1 MENKDAFKE
10 AVDEI
15 RSLNCLISVMQ
26 NYNINLKKDNTGY
39 YTNCVFHNDK
49 TPSLRLS
56 DKGNRA
62 IYHCFGCGEKGDIL
76 NFICRM
82 ENLDNTTALRR
93 AYDILGR
100 ELKYNTI
107 SNNKVENFKN
117 FIKTNQ
123 STIIK
128 NKETYNL
135 EEIYIYF
142 DEDKKPLY
150 CKMKYKNLFGKK
162 HFITKSLIEMDIG
175 YKYGEHKD
183 FEQCKKVLYNL
194 VEIKKAISKDDW
206 IFFVEGEKDV
216 ETLRKINFPATTI
229 YTKKWRNSYDEYLK
243 NAKVVFIGDSGRS
256 GQEFK
261 NFIVEKL
268 KKCCK
273 GLKII
278 DLPGI
283 EKIGDGKNKD
293 VTDWLE
299 SGKTSKELLQIVK
312 RSLNILDKNTLQQD
326 ENGIYE
332 IIDKIENEEVKESR
346 RNITNFKIID
356 VTLYRNEDNN
366 DQIIKLNLKSN
377 HRQSIIEAD
386 ARECFSDVRIFRRY
400 LGIDYIFYGKIQDL
414 IKLHQWIINYFIKED
429 IAIFTRTGIRKI
441 NDEYVLVTNKG
452 ILKANG
458 DFDTTRKAINTIHN
472 IDFTNLNIL
481 NKDEAEILSKH
492 LFNFNSK
499 ENIYNTLGL
508 GVANILNTFA
518 RESSMDNLSI
528 LQNLGESKSGKS
540 KALTILRL
548 LFNNTNPAISLS
560 VSTDFELLKSFDETY
575 LPVFLDDVKISKVS
589 NCKINFLSNH
599 IRAIIEG
606 YENTKVTENLALQ
619 KFAYNASLIISGDE
633 EIQENAVKNRSNI
646 VWYAIGNFTREGK
659 ESVEFLCNSE
669 EGKELL
675 RRFSKSLYLRVLNY
689 YIDGAF
695 DNEYLV
701 TRFKYDFDEKLSLSN
716 SREINTAT
724 YTMMGLELIYNTFE
738 SLGVGI
744 NKIINLEEASDIII
758 NNLKLNVL
766 EENQNGFRSEY
777 EKILEDINHLIYI
790 PDRKIRLEENV
801 HYKIL
806 SNNIHIA
813 FDFKTIYDK
822 LNNYYKQYKND
833 SEKLLNYNTFTKMI
847 SKSEYIADLDPKNH
861 YKAVK
866 IKVLVE
872 DKNGLPDYIIKN
884 KKMFILKID
893 EVKKLEMDNII
904 FPPDHNEGELEE
916 ILNNVVSFN

>member
-1 MENKDAFKE
+1 MENKDTFKN

-15 RSLNCLISVMQ
+15 RSLNCLISIMQ
-26 NYNINLKKDNTGY
+26 NYNMNLKKDNSGY

-62 IYHCFGCGEKGDIL
+62 IYHCFGCGEQGDII
-76 NFICRM
+76 NFICKM
-82 ENLDNTTALRR
+82 ENIDNITALRK

-100 ELKYNTI
+100 ELKYSTI
-107 SNNKVENFKN
+107 NDNKVENFKN

-150 CKMKYKNLFGKK
+150 CKIKYKNLFGKK

-175 YKYGEHKD
+175 YKYGDHKY

-194 VEIKKAISKDDW
+194 LEIKKAISKDDW

-216 ETLRKINFPATTI
+216 ETLSKINLPATTI
-229 YTKKWRNSYDEYLK
+229 CTKKWKSSYDEDLK
-243 NAKVVFIGDSGRS
+243 NAKVIFIGDSGRS

-278 DLPGI
+278 DLPGL
-283 EKIGDGKNKD
+283 ENIGDGKNKD

-312 RSLNILDKNTLQQD
+312 KSLNILDKNTLQQD
-326 ENGIYE
+326 EDGIYE
-332 IIDKIENEEVKESR
+332 VIDKIENEEVKESR
-346 RNITNFKIID
+346 RYLTNFQIID
-356 VTLYRNEDNN
+356 VTLYRNEDNK
-366 DQIIKLNLKSN
+366 DQIIKLNIKSN

-386 ARECFSDVRIFRRY
+386 ARLCFSDLKIFRRY
-400 LGIDYIFYGKIQDL
+400 LGIDYIFYGEIQDL
-414 IKLHQWIINYFIKED
+414 TKLHQWIINYFIKED
-429 IAIFTRTGIRKI
+429 ISIFTRSGIRKI

-452 ILKANG
+452 TLKSNG
-458 DFDTTRKAINTIHN
+458 EFDITRKSINTINN
-472 IDFTNLNIL
+472 IDFTNLDIL
-481 NKDEAEILSKH
+481 NKDEAEILSKY

-508 GVANILNTFA
+508 GAANILNTFA
-518 RESSMDNLSI
+518 RESSMNNLPI
-528 LQNLGESKSGKS
+528 LQDLGESKSGKS
-540 KALTILRL
+540 KVLKILRL
-548 LFNNTNPAISLS
+548 LFNDTNPGISLS
-560 VSTDFELLKSFDETY
+560 VLTDFELLKYFDETY
-575 LPVFLDDVKISKVS
+575 LPVFLDEVNISKVD

-599 IRAIIEG
+599 IRAIVEG
-606 YENTKVTENLALQ
+606 YENTKVTENSTLQ
-619 KFAYNASLIISGDE
+619 KFTYNASLIISGDE
-633 EIQENAVKNRSNI
+633 EIQETAIKSRSNI
-646 VWYAIGNFTREGK
+646 VWYTRSDFTREGK

-669 EGKELL
+669 DGSNLL

-701 TRFKYDFDEKLSLSN
+701 TRFKYDFDEKLYLSN
-716 SREINTAT
+716 STEINTAI

-738 SLGVGI
+738 SLGV
-744 NKIINLEEASDIII
+744 NMNNIINLEEASNIII
-758 NNLKLNVL
+758 NNLKCNVL
-766 EENQNGFRSEY
+766 EESQNEFKSDY
-777 EKILEDINHLIYI
+777 EKLLEDINNLIYI

-801 HYKIL
+801 HYRIL
-806 SNNIHIA
+806 PDNIHIA
-813 FDFKTIYDK
+813 FDFKSIYDK

-833 SEKLLNYNTFTKMI
+833 SEKLLNYNTFIKMI
-847 SKSEYIADLDPKNH
+847 SKSEYIADLDPKKH
-861 YKAVK
+861 YRAVK
-866 IKVLVE
+866 IKTLVE
-872 DKNGLPDYIIKN
+872 DKNGLPDYIIKH
-884 KKMFILKID
+884 KMMFILKID
-893 EVKKLEMDNII
+893 KVKKLEMDNILPI
-904 FPPDHNEGELEE
+904 DYNEG
-916 ILNNVVSFN
+916 

>member
-1 MENKDAFKE
+1 MENKDTFKN

-15 RSLNCLISVMQ
+15 RSLNCLISIMQ
-26 NYNINLKKDNTGY
+26 NYNMNLKKDNSGY

-62 IYHCFGCGEKGDIL
+62 IYHCFGCGEQGDII
-76 NFICRM
+76 NFICKM
-82 ENLDNTTALRR
+82 ENIDNITALRK

-100 ELKYNTI
+100 ELKYSTI
-107 SNNKVENFKN
+107 NDNKVENFKN

-150 CKMKYKNLFGKK
+150 CKIKYKNLFGKK

-175 YKYGEHKD
+175 YKYGDHKY

-194 VEIKKAISKDDW
+194 LEIKKAISKDDW

-216 ETLRKINFPATTI
+216 ETLSKINLPATTI
-229 YTKKWRNSYDEYLK
+229 CTKKWKSSYDEDLK
-243 NAKVVFIGDSGRS
+243 NAKVIFIGDSGRS

-278 DLPGI
+278 DLPGL
-283 EKIGDGKNKD
+283 ENIGDGKNKD

-312 RSLNILDKNTLQQD
+312 KSLNILDKNTLQQD
-326 ENGIYE
+326 EDGIYE
-332 IIDKIENEEVKESR
+332 VIDKIENEEVKESR
-346 RNITNFKIID
+346 RYLTNFQIID
-356 VTLYRNEDNN
+356 VTLYRNEDNK
-366 DQIIKLNLKSN
+366 DQIIKLNIKSN

-386 ARECFSDVRIFRRY
+386 ARLCFSDLKIFRRY
-400 LGIDYIFYGKIQDL
+400 LGIDYIFYGEIQDL
-414 IKLHQWIINYFIKED
+414 TKLHQWIINYFIKED
-429 IAIFTRTGIRKI
+429 ISIFTRSGIRKI

-452 ILKANG
+452 TLKSNG
-458 DFDTTRKAINTIHN
+458 EFDITRKSINTIHN
-472 IDFTNLNIL
+472 IDFTNLDIL
-481 NKDEAEILSKH
+481 NKDEAEILSKY

-508 GVANILNTFA
+508 GAANILNTFA
-518 RESSMDNLSI
+518 RESSMNNLPI
-528 LQNLGESKSGKS
+528 LQDLGESKSGKS
-540 KALTILRL
+540 KVLKILRL
-548 LFNNTNPAISLS
+548 LFNDTNPGISLS
-560 VSTDFELLKSFDETY
+560 VLTDFELLKYFDETY
-575 LPVFLDDVKISKVS
+575 LPVFLDEVNISKVD

-599 IRAIIEG
+599 IRAIVEG
-606 YENTKVTENLALQ
+606 YENTKVTENSTLQ
-619 KFAYNASLIISGDE
+619 KFTYNASLIISGDE
-633 EIQENAVKNRSNI
+633 EIQETAIKSRSNI
-646 VWYAIGNFTREGK
+646 VWYTRSDFTREGK

-669 EGKELL
+669 DGSNLL

-701 TRFKYDFDEKLSLSN
+701 TRFKYDFDEKLYLSN
-716 SREINTAT
+716 STEINTAI

-738 SLGVGI
+738 SLGV
-744 NKIINLEEASDIII
+744 NMNNIINLEEASNIII
-758 NNLKLNVL
+758 NNLKCNVL
-766 EENQNGFRSEY
+766 EESQNEFKSDY
-777 EKILEDINHLIYI
+777 EKLLEDINNLIYI

-801 HYKIL
+801 HYRIL
-806 SNNIHIA
+806 PDNIHIA
-813 FDFKTIYDK
+813 FDFKSIYDK
-822 LNNYYKQYKND
+822 LNKYYKQYKND
-833 SEKLLNYNTFTKMI
+833 SEKLLNYNTFIKMI
-847 SKSEYIADLDPKNH
+847 SKSEYIADLDPKKH
-861 YKAVK
+861 YRAVK
-866 IKVLVE
+866 IKALVE
-872 DKNGLPDYIIKN
+872 DKNGFPDYIIKH
-884 KKMFILKID
+884 KMMFILKID
-893 EVKKLEMDNII
+893 KVKKLEMDNILPI
-904 FPPDHNEGELEE
+904 DYNEG
-916 ILNNVVSFN
+916 

>member
-1 MENKDAFKE
+1 MENKDVFKD

-15 RSLNCLISVMQ
+15 RSLNCLISIMQ
-26 NYNINLKKDNTGY
+26 NYNINLKQDNTGY
-39 YTNCVFHNDK
+39 YTNCVFHDDK

-62 IYHCFGCGEKGDIL
+62 IYHCFGCGEQGDII
-76 NFICRM
+76 NFICKM
-82 ENLDNTTALRR
+82 ENLDNITALRK

-107 SNNKVENFKN
+107 NDNKVENFKK
-117 FIKTNQ
+117 FIKINQ
-123 STIIK
+123 STITK

-135 EEIYIYF
+135 EEIYIYY
-142 DEDKKPLY
+142 DEDKNPLY
-150 CKMKYKNLFGKK
+150 CKIKYKNLFGKK

-175 YKYGEHKD
+175 YKYGDSKD

-194 VEIKKAISKDDW
+194 VEIKKSISKDDW

-216 ETLRKINFPATTI
+216 ETLRKISFPATTI
-229 YTKKWRNSYDEYLK
+229 YTKKWEKSYDEDLK

-283 EKIGDGKNKD
+283 ENIGDGKNKD

-299 SGKTSKELLQIVK
+299 SGKTSKELLNIVK
-312 RSLNILDKNTLQQD
+312 KSLNILDKNILQQD

-332 IIDKIENEEVKESR
+332 IIDKIENKEVKESR
-346 RNITNFKIID
+346 RNITNFQIID
-356 VTLYRNEDNN
+356 AILYRNEDNN

-386 ARECFSDVRIFRRY
+386 ARECFSDVKVFRRY
-400 LGIDYIFYGKIQDL
+400 LGIDYIFYGEIQDL
-414 IKLHQWIINYFIKED
+414 TKLHQWIINYFIKED
-429 IAIFTRTGIRKI
+429 ISIFTRSGIRKI

-452 ILKANG
+452 TLKSNG
-458 DFDTTRKAINTIHN
+458 EFDITRKSINTIHN
-472 IDFTNLNIL
+472 IDFTNLDIL
-481 NKDEAEILSKH
+481 NKDEAEILSKY

-508 GVANILNTFA
+508 GAANILNTFA
-518 RESSMDNLSI
+518 RESSMNNLPI
-528 LQNLGESKSGKS
+528 LQDLGESKSGKS
-540 KALTILRL
+540 KVLKILRL
-548 LFNNTNPAISLS
+548 LFNDTNPGISLL
-560 VSTDFELLKSFDETY
+560 VLTDFELLKYFDETY
-575 LPVFLDDVKISKVS
+575 LPVFLDEVNISKVD

-599 IRAIIEG
+599 IRAIAEG
-606 YENTKVTENLALQ
+606 YENTKVTENSTLQ
-619 KFAYNASLIISGDE
+619 KFTYNASLIVSGDE
-633 EIQENAVKNRSNI
+633 EIQETAIKSRSNI
-646 VWYAIGNFTREGK
+646 VWYTRSDFTREGK

-669 EGKELL
+669 DGSNLL

-716 SREINTAT
+716 STEINTAI

-738 SLGVGI
+738 SLGVKM
-744 NKIINLEEASDIII
+744 NNIINLEEASNIII
-758 NNLKLNVL
+758 NNLKCNVL
-766 EENQNGFRSEY
+766 EESQNEFKSDY
-777 EKILEDINHLIYI
+777 EKLLEDINNLIYI

-801 HYKIL
+801 HYRIL
-806 SNNIHIA
+806 PDNIHIA
-813 FDFKTIYDK
+813 FDFKAIYDK

-833 SEKLLNYNTFTKMI
+833 SEKLLNYNTFIKMI
-847 SKSEYIADLDPKNH
+847 SKSEYIADLDPKKH
-861 YKAVK
+861 YRAVK

-872 DKNGLPDYIIKN
+872 DKNGLPDYIIKH
-884 KKMFILKID
+884 KMMFILKID
-893 EVKKLEMDNII
+893 KVKKLEMDNILPI
-904 FPPDHNEGELEE
+904 DYNEG
-916 ILNNVVSFN
+916 

>member
-1 MENKDAFKE
+1 MENKDTFKN

-15 RSLNCLISVMQ
+15 RSLNCLISIMQ
-26 NYNINLKKDNTGY
+26 NYNMNLKKDNSGY

-62 IYHCFGCGEKGDIL
+62 IYHCFGCGEQGDII
-76 NFICRM
+76 NFICKM
-82 ENLDNTTALRR
+82 ENIDNITALRK

-100 ELKYNTI
+100 ELKYSTI
-107 SNNKVENFKN
+107 NDNKVENFKN

-150 CKMKYKNLFGKK
+150 CKIKYKNLFGKK

-175 YKYGEHKD
+175 YKYGDHKY
-183 FEQCKKVLYNL
+183 FEQCKKVLDNL
-194 VEIKKAISKDDW
+194 LEIKKAISKDDW

-216 ETLRKINFPATTI
+216 ETLSKINLPATTI
-229 YTKKWRNSYDEYLK
+229 CTKKWKSSYDEDLK
-243 NAKVVFIGDSGRS
+243 NAKVIFIGDSGRS

-278 DLPGI
+278 DLPGL
-283 EKIGDGKNKD
+283 ENIGDGKNKD

-312 RSLNILDKNTLQQD
+312 KSLNILDKNTLQQD
-326 ENGIYE
+326 EDGIYE
-332 IIDKIENEEVKESR
+332 VIDKIENEEVKESR
-346 RNITNFKIID
+346 RYLTNFQIID
-356 VTLYRNEDNN
+356 VTLYRNEDNK
-366 DQIIKLNLKSN
+366 DQIIKLNIKSN

-386 ARECFSDVRIFRRY
+386 ARLCFSDLKIFRRY
-400 LGIDYIFYGKIQDL
+400 LGIDYIFYGEIQDL
-414 IKLHQWIINYFIKED
+414 TKLHQWIINYFIKED
-429 IAIFTRTGIRKI
+429 ISIFTRSGIRKI

-452 ILKANG
+452 TLKSNG
-458 DFDTTRKAINTIHN
+458 EFDITRKSINTIHN
-472 IDFTNLNIL
+472 IDFTNLDIL
-481 NKDEAEILSKH
+481 NKDEAEILSKY

-508 GVANILNTFA
+508 GAANILNTFA
-518 RESSMDNLSI
+518 RESSMNNLPI
-528 LQNLGESKSGKS
+528 LQDLGESKSGKS
-540 KALTILRL
+540 KVLKILRL
-548 LFNNTNPAISLS
+548 LFNDTNPGISLS
-560 VSTDFELLKSFDETY
+560 VLTDFELLKYFDETY
-575 LPVFLDDVKISKVS
+575 LPVFLDEVNISKVD

-599 IRAIIEG
+599 IRAIVEG
-606 YENTKVTENLALQ
+606 YENTKVTENSTLQ
-619 KFAYNASLIISGDE
+619 KFTYNASLIISGDE
-633 EIQENAVKNRSNI
+633 EIQETAIKSRSNI
-646 VWYAIGNFTREGK
+646 VWYTRSDFTREGK

-669 EGKELL
+669 DGSNLL

-701 TRFKYDFDEKLSLSN
+701 TRFKYDFDEKLYLSN
-716 SREINTAT
+716 STEINTAI

-738 SLGVGI
+738 SLGV
-744 NKIINLEEASDIII
+744 NMNNIINLEEASNIII
-758 NNLKLNVL
+758 NNLKCNVL
-766 EENQNGFRSEY
+766 EESQNEFKSDY
-777 EKILEDINHLIYI
+777 EKLLEDINNLIYI

-801 HYKIL
+801 HYRIL
-806 SNNIHIA
+806 PDNIHIA
-813 FDFKTIYDK
+813 FDFKSIYDK

-833 SEKLLNYNTFTKMI
+833 SEKLLNYNTFIKMI
-847 SKSEYIADLDPKNH
+847 SKSEYIADLDSKKH
-861 YKAVK
+861 YRAVK
-866 IKVLVE
+866 IKALVE
-872 DKNGLPDYIIKN
+872 DKNGLPDYIIKH
-884 KKMFILKID
+884 KMMFILKID
-893 EVKKLEMDNII
+893 KVKKLEMDNILPI
-904 FPPDHNEGELEE
+904 DYNEG
-916 ILNNVVSFN
+916 

>member
-1 MENKDAFKE
+1 MENKDTFKN

-15 RSLNCLISVMQ
+15 RSINCLISIMQ
-26 NYNINLKKDNTGY
+26 NYNMNLKKDNSGY

-62 IYHCFGCGEKGDIL
+62 IYHCFGCGEQGDII
-76 NFICRM
+76 NFICKM
-82 ENLDNTTALRR
+82 ENIDNITALRK

-100 ELKYNTI
+100 ELKYSTI
-107 SNNKVENFKN
+107 NDNKVENFKN

-150 CKMKYKNLFGKK
+150 CKIKYKNLFGKK

-175 YKYGEHKD
+175 YKYGDHKY

-194 VEIKKAISKDDW
+194 LEIKKAISKDDW

-216 ETLRKINFPATTI
+216 ETLSKINLPATTI
-229 YTKKWRNSYDEYLK
+229 CTKKWKSSYDEDLK
-243 NAKVVFIGDSGRS
+243 NAKVIFIGDSGRS

-278 DLPGI
+278 DLPGL
-283 EKIGDGKNKD
+283 ENIGDGKNKD

-312 RSLNILDKNTLQQD
+312 KSLNILDKNTLQQD
-326 ENGIYE
+326 EDGIYE
-332 IIDKIENEEVKESR
+332 VIDKIENEEVKESR
-346 RNITNFKIID
+346 RYLTNFQIID
-356 VTLYRNEDNN
+356 VTLYRNEDNK
-366 DQIIKLNLKSN
+366 DQIIKLNIKSN

-386 ARECFSDVRIFRRY
+386 ARLCFSDLKIFRRY
-400 LGIDYIFYGKIQDL
+400 LGIDYIFYGEIQDL
-414 IKLHQWIINYFIKED
+414 TKLHQWIINYFIKED
-429 IAIFTRTGIRKI
+429 ISIFTRSGIRKI

-452 ILKANG
+452 TLKSNG
-458 DFDTTRKAINTIHN
+458 EFDITRKSINTIHN
-472 IDFTNLNIL
+472 IDFTNLDIL
-481 NKDEAEILSKH
+481 NKDEAEILSKY

-508 GVANILNTFA
+508 GAANILNTFA
-518 RESSMDNLSI
+518 RESSMNNLPI
-528 LQNLGESKSGKS
+528 LQDLGESKSGKS
-540 KALTILRL
+540 KVLKILRL
-548 LFNNTNPAISLS
+548 LFNDTNPGISLS
-560 VSTDFELLKSFDETY
+560 VLTDFELLKYFDETY
-575 LPVFLDDVKISKVS
+575 LPVFLDEVNISKVD

-599 IRAIIEG
+599 IRAIVEG
-606 YENTKVTENLALQ
+606 YENTKVTENSTLQ
-619 KFAYNASLIISGDE
+619 KFTYNASLIISGDE
-633 EIQENAVKNRSNI
+633 EIQETAIKSRSNI
-646 VWYAIGNFTREGK
+646 VWYTRSDFTREGK

-669 EGKELL
+669 DGSNLL

-701 TRFKYDFDEKLSLSN
+701 TRFKYDFDEKLYLSN
-716 SREINTAT
+716 STEINTAI

-738 SLGVGI
+738 SLGV
-744 NKIINLEEASDIII
+744 NMNNIINLEEASNIII
-758 NNLKLNVL
+758 NNLKCNVL
-766 EENQNGFRSEY
+766 EESQNEFKSDY
-777 EKILEDINHLIYI
+777 EKLLEDINNLIYI

-801 HYKIL
+801 HYRIL
-806 SNNIHIA
+806 PDNIHIA
-813 FDFKTIYDK
+813 FDFKSIYDK

-833 SEKLLNYNTFTKMI
+833 SEKLLNYNTFIKMI
-847 SKSEYIADLDPKNH
+847 SKSEYIADLDPKKH
-861 YKAVK
+861 YRAVK
-866 IKVLVE
+866 IKALVE
-872 DKNGLPDYIIKN
+872 DKNGLPDYIIKH
-884 KKMFILKID
+884 KMMFILKID
-893 EVKKLEMDNII
+893 KVKKLEMDNILPI
-904 FPPDHNEGELEE
+904 DYNEG
-916 ILNNVVSFN
+916 

>member
-1 MENKDAFKE
+1 MENKDTFKN

-15 RSLNCLISVMQ
+15 RSLNCLISIMQ
-26 NYNINLKKDNTGY
+26 NYNMNLKKDNSGY

-62 IYHCFGCGEKGDIL
+62 IYHCFGCGEQGDII
-76 NFICRM
+76 NFICKM
-82 ENLDNTTALRR
+82 ENIDNITALRK

-100 ELKYNTI
+100 ELKYSTI
-107 SNNKVENFKN
+107 NDNKVENFKN

-150 CKMKYKNLFGKK
+150 CKIKYKNLFGKK

-175 YKYGEHKD
+175 YKYGDHKY

-194 VEIKKAISKDDW
+194 LEIKKAISKDDW

-216 ETLRKINFPATTI
+216 ETLSKINLPATTI
-229 YTKKWRNSYDEYLK
+229 CTKKWKSSYDEDLK
-243 NAKVVFIGDSGRS
+243 NAKVIFIGDSGRS

-278 DLPGI
+278 DLPGL
-283 EKIGDGKNKD
+283 ENIGDGKNKD

-312 RSLNILDKNTLQQD
+312 KSLNILDKNTLQQD
-326 ENGIYE
+326 EDGIYE
-332 IIDKIENEEVKESR
+332 VIDKIENEEVKESR
-346 RNITNFKIID
+346 RYLTNFRIID
-356 VTLYRNEDNN
+356 VTLYINEDNK
-366 DQIIKLNLKSN
+366 DQIIKLNIKSN

-386 ARECFSDVRIFRRY
+386 ARLCFSDLKIFRRY
-400 LGIDYIFYGKIQDL
+400 LGIDYIFYGEIQDL
-414 IKLHQWIINYFIKED
+414 TKLHQWIINYFIKED
-429 IAIFTRTGIRKI
+429 ISIFTRSGIRKI

-452 ILKANG
+452 TLKSNG
-458 DFDTTRKAINTIHN
+458 EFDITRKSINTIHN
-472 IDFTNLNIL
+472 IDFTNLDIL
-481 NKDEAEILSKH
+481 NKDEAEILSKY

-508 GVANILNTFA
+508 GAANILNTFA
-518 RESSMDNLSI
+518 RESSMNNLPI
-528 LQNLGESKSGKS
+528 LQDLGESKSGKS
-540 KALTILRL
+540 KVLKILRL
-548 LFNNTNPAISLS
+548 LFNDTNPGISLS
-560 VSTDFELLKSFDETY
+560 VLTDFELLKYFDETY
-575 LPVFLDDVKISKVS
+575 LPVFLDEVNISKVD

-599 IRAIIEG
+599 IRAIVEG
-606 YENTKVTENLALQ
+606 YENTKVTENSTLQ
-619 KFAYNASLIISGDE
+619 KFTYNASLIISGDE
-633 EIQENAVKNRSNI
+633 EIQETAIKSRSNI
-646 VWYAIGNFTREGK
+646 VWYTRSDFTREGK

-669 EGKELL
+669 DGSNLL

-701 TRFKYDFDEKLSLSN
+701 TRFKYDFDEKLYLSN
-716 SREINTAT
+716 STEINTAI

-738 SLGVGI
+738 SLGV
-744 NKIINLEEASDIII
+744 NMNNIINLEEASNIII
-758 NNLKLNVL
+758 NNLKCNVL
-766 EENQNGFRSEY
+766 EESQNEFKSDY
-777 EKILEDINHLIYI
+777 EKLLEDINNLIYI

-801 HYKIL
+801 HYRIL
-806 SNNIHIA
+806 PDNIHIA
-813 FDFKTIYDK
+813 FDFKSIYDK

-833 SEKLLNYNTFTKMI
+833 SEKLLNYNTFIKMI
-847 SKSEYIADLDPKNH
+847 SKSEYIADLDPKKH
-861 YKAVK
+861 YRAVK
-866 IKVLVE
+866 IKALVE
-872 DKNGLPDYIIKN
+872 DKNGLPDYIIKH
-884 KKMFILKID
+884 KMMFILKID
-893 EVKKLEMDNII
+893 KVKKLEMDNILPI
-904 FPPDHNEGELEE
+904 DYNEG
-916 ILNNVVSFN
+916 

>member
-1 MENKDAFKE
+1 MENKDTFKN

-15 RSLNCLISVMQ
+15 RSLNCLISIMQ
-26 NYNINLKKDNTGY
+26 NYNMNLKKDNSGY

-62 IYHCFGCGEKGDIL
+62 IYHCFGCGEQGDII
-76 NFICRM
+76 NFICKM
-82 ENLDNTTALRR
+82 ENIDNITALRK

-100 ELKYNTI
+100 ELKYSTI
-107 SNNKVENFKN
+107 NDNKVENFKN

-150 CKMKYKNLFGKK
+150 CKIKYKNLFGKK

-175 YKYGEHKD
+175 YKYGDHKY

-194 VEIKKAISKDDW
+194 LEIKKAISKDDW

-216 ETLRKINFPATTI
+216 ETLSKINLPATTI
-229 YTKKWRNSYDEYLK
+229 CTKKWKSSYDEDLK
-243 NAKVVFIGDSGRS
+243 NAKVIFIGDSGRS

-278 DLPGI
+278 DLPGL
-283 EKIGDGKNKD
+283 ENIGDGKNKD
-293 VTDWLE
+293 ITDWLE

-312 RSLNILDKNTLQQD
+312 KSLNILDKNTLQQD
-326 ENGIYE
+326 EDGIYE
-332 IIDKIENEEVKESR
+332 VIDKIENEEVKESR
-346 RNITNFKIID
+346 RYLTNFQIID
-356 VTLYRNEDNN
+356 VTLYRNEDNK
-366 DQIIKLNLKSN
+366 DQIIKLNIKSN

-386 ARECFSDVRIFRRY
+386 ARLCFSDLKIFRRY
-400 LGIDYIFYGKIQDL
+400 LGIDYIFYGEIQDL
-414 IKLHQWIINYFIKED
+414 TKLHQWIINYFIKED
-429 IAIFTRTGIRKI
+429 ISIFTRSGIRKI

-452 ILKANG
+452 TLKSNG
-458 DFDTTRKAINTIHN
+458 EFDITRKSINTIHN
-472 IDFTNLNIL
+472 IDFTNLDIL
-481 NKDEAEILSKH
+481 NKDEAEILSKY

-508 GVANILNTFA
+508 GAANILNTFA
-518 RESSMDNLSI
+518 RESSMNNLPI
-528 LQNLGESKSGKS
+528 LQDLGESKSGKS
-540 KALTILRL
+540 KVLKILRL
-548 LFNNTNPAISLS
+548 LFNDTNPGISLS
-560 VSTDFELLKSFDETY
+560 VLTDFELLKYFDETY
-575 LPVFLDDVKISKVS
+575 LPVFLDEVNISKVD

-599 IRAIIEG
+599 IRAIVEG
-606 YENTKVTENLALQ
+606 YENTKVTENSTLQ
-619 KFAYNASLIISGDE
+619 KFTYNASLIISGDE
-633 EIQENAVKNRSNI
+633 EIQETAIKSRSNI
-646 VWYAIGNFTREGK
+646 VWYTRSDFTREGK

-669 EGKELL
+669 DGSNLL

-701 TRFKYDFDEKLSLSN
+701 TRFKYDFDEKLYLSN
-716 SREINTAT
+716 STEINTAI

-738 SLGVGI
+738 SLGV
-744 NKIINLEEASDIII
+744 NMNNIINLEEASNIII
-758 NNLKLNVL
+758 NNLKCNVL
-766 EENQNGFRSEY
+766 EESQNEFKSDY
-777 EKILEDINHLIYI
+777 EKLLEDINNLIYI

-801 HYKIL
+801 HYRIL
-806 SNNIHIA
+806 PDNIHIA
-813 FDFKTIYDK
+813 FDFKSIYDK

-833 SEKLLNYNTFTKMI
+833 SEKLLNYNTFIKMI
-847 SKSEYIADLDPKNH
+847 SKSEYIADLDPKKH
-861 YKAVK
+861 YRAVK
-866 IKVLVE
+866 IKALVE
-872 DKNGLPDYIIKN
+872 DKNGLPDYIIKH
-884 KKMFILKID
+884 KMMFILKID
-893 EVKKLEMDNII
+893 KVKKLEMDNILPI
-904 FPPDHNEGELEE
+904 DYNEG
-916 ILNNVVSFN
+916 

>member
-1 MENKDAFKE
+1 MENKDTFKN

-15 RSLNCLISVMQ
+15 RSLNCLISIMQ
-26 NYNINLKKDNTGY
+26 NYNMNLKKDNSGY

-62 IYHCFGCGEKGDIL
+62 IYHCFGCGEQGDII
-76 NFICRM
+76 NFICKM
-82 ENLDNTTALRR
+82 ENIDNITALRK

-100 ELKYNTI
+100 ELKYSTI
-107 SNNKVENFKN
+107 NDNKVENFKN

-150 CKMKYKNLFGKK
+150 CKIKYKNLFGKK

-175 YKYGEHKD
+175 YKYGDHKY

-194 VEIKKAISKDDW
+194 LEIKKAISKDDW

-216 ETLRKINFPATTI
+216 ETLSKINLPATTI
-229 YTKKWRNSYDEYLK
+229 CTKKWKSSYDEDLK
-243 NAKVVFIGDSGRS
+243 NAKVIFIGDSGRS

-278 DLPGI
+278 DLPGL
-283 EKIGDGKNKD
+283 ENIGDGKNKD

-312 RSLNILDKNTLQQD
+312 KSLNILDKNTLQQD
-326 ENGIYE
+326 EDGIYE
-332 IIDKIENEEVKESR
+332 VIDKIENEEVKESR
-346 RNITNFKIID
+346 RYLTNFQIID
-356 VTLYRNEDNN
+356 VTLYRNEDNK
-366 DQIIKLNLKSN
+366 DQIIKLNIKSN

-386 ARECFSDVRIFRRY
+386 ARLCFSDLKIFRRY
-400 LGIDYIFYGKIQDL
+400 LGIDYIFYGEIQDL
-414 IKLHQWIINYFIKED
+414 TKLHQWIINYFIKED
-429 IAIFTRTGIRKI
+429 ISIFTRSGIRKI

-452 ILKANG
+452 TLKSNG
-458 DFDTTRKAINTIHN
+458 EFDITRKSINTIHN
-472 IDFTNLNIL
+472 IDFTNLDIL
-481 NKDEAEILSKH
+481 NKDEAEILSKY

-508 GVANILNTFA
+508 GAANILNTFA
-518 RESSMDNLSI
+518 RESSMNNLPI
-528 LQNLGESKSGKS
+528 LQDLGESKSGKS
-540 KALTILRL
+540 KVLKILRL
-548 LFNNTNPAISLS
+548 LFNDTNPGISLS
-560 VSTDFELLKSFDETY
+560 VLTDFELLKYFDETY
-575 LPVFLDDVKISKVS
+575 LPVFLDEVNISKVD

-599 IRAIIEG
+599 IRAIVEG
-606 YENTKVTENLALQ
+606 YENTKVTENSTLQ
-619 KFAYNASLIISGDE
+619 KFTYNASLIISGDE
-633 EIQENAVKNRSNI
+633 EIQETAIKSRSNI
-646 VWYAIGNFTREGK
+646 VWYTRSDFTREGK

-669 EGKELL
+669 DGSNLL

-701 TRFKYDFDEKLSLSN
+701 TRFKYDFDEKLYLSN
-716 SREINTAT
+716 STEINTAI

-738 SLGVGI
+738 SLGV
-744 NKIINLEEASDIII
+744 NMNNIINLEEASNIII
-758 NNLKLNVL
+758 NNFKCNVL
-766 EENQNGFRSEY
+766 EESQNEFKSDY
-777 EKILEDINHLIYI
+777 EKLLEDINNLIYI

-801 HYKIL
+801 HYRIL
-806 SNNIHIA
+806 PDNIHIA
-813 FDFKTIYDK
+813 FDFKSIYDK

-833 SEKLLNYNTFTKMI
+833 SEKLLNYNTFIKMI
-847 SKSEYIADLDPKNH
+847 SKSEYIADLDPKKH
-861 YKAVK
+861 YRAVK
-866 IKVLVE
+866 IKTLVE
-872 DKNGLPDYIIKN
+872 DKNGLPDYIIKH
-884 KKMFILKID
+884 KMMFILKID
-893 EVKKLEMDNII
+893 KVKKLEMDNILPI
-904 FPPDHNEGELEE
+904 DYNEG
-916 ILNNVVSFN
+916 

>member
-1 MENKDAFKE
+1 MENKDTFKN

-15 RSLNCLISVMQ
+15 RSLNCLISIMQ
-26 NYNINLKKDNTGY
+26 NYNMNLKKDNSGY

-62 IYHCFGCGEKGDIL
+62 IYHCFGCGEQGDII
-76 NFICRM
+76 NFICKM
-82 ENLDNTTALRR
+82 ENIDNITALRK

-100 ELKYNTI
+100 ELKYSTI
-107 SNNKVENFKN
+107 NDNKVENFKN

-150 CKMKYKNLFGKK
+150 CKIKYKNLFGKK

-175 YKYGEHKD
+175 YKYGDHKY

-194 VEIKKAISKDDW
+194 LEIKKAISKDDW

-216 ETLRKINFPATTI
+216 ETLSKINLPATTI
-229 YTKKWRNSYDEYLK
+229 CTKKWKSSYDEDLK
-243 NAKVVFIGDSGRS
+243 NAKVIFIGDSGRS

-278 DLPGI
+278 DLPGL
-283 EKIGDGKNKD
+283 ENIGDGKNKD

-312 RSLNILDKNTLQQD
+312 KSLNILDKNTLQQD
-326 ENGIYE
+326 EDGIYE
-332 IIDKIENEEVKESR
+332 VIDKIENEEVKESR
-346 RNITNFKIID
+346 RYLTNFQIID
-356 VTLYRNEDNN
+356 VTLYRNEDNK
-366 DQIIKLNLKSN
+366 DQIIKLNIKSN

-386 ARECFSDVRIFRRY
+386 ARLCFSDLKIFRRY
-400 LGIDYIFYGKIQDL
+400 LGIDYIFYGEIQDL
-414 IKLHQWIINYFIKED
+414 TKLHQWIINYFIKED
-429 IAIFTRTGIRKI
+429 ISIFTRSGIRKI

-452 ILKANG
+452 TLKSNG
-458 DFDTTRKAINTIHN
+458 EFDITRKSINTIHN
-472 IDFTNLNIL
+472 IDFTNLDIL
-481 NKDEAEILSKH
+481 NKDEAEILSKY

-508 GVANILNTFA
+508 GAANILNTFA
-518 RESSMDNLSI
+518 RESSMNNLPI
-528 LQNLGESKSGKS
+528 LQDLGESKSGKS
-540 KALTILRL
+540 KVLKILRL
-548 LFNNTNPAISLS
+548 LFNDTNPGISLS
-560 VSTDFELLKSFDETY
+560 VLTDFELLKYFDETY
-575 LPVFLDDVKISKVS
+575 LPVFLDEVNISKVD

-599 IRAIIEG
+599 IRAIVEG
-606 YENTKVTENLALQ
+606 YENTKVTENSTLQ
-619 KFAYNASLIISGDE
+619 KFTYNASLIISGDE
-633 EIQENAVKNRSNI
+633 EIQETAIKSRSNI
-646 VWYAIGNFTREGK
+646 VWYTRSDFTREGK

-669 EGKELL
+669 DGSNLL

-701 TRFKYDFDEKLSLSN
+701 TRFKYDFDEKLYLSN
-716 SREINTAT
+716 STEINTAI

-738 SLGVGI
+738 SLGV
-744 NKIINLEEASDIII
+744 NMNNIINLEEASNIII
-758 NNLKLNVL
+758 NNLKCNVL
-766 EENQNGFRSEY
+766 EESQNEFKSDY
-777 EKILEDINHLIYI
+777 EKLLEDINNLIYI

-801 HYKIL
+801 HYRIL
-806 SNNIHIA
+806 PDNIHIA
-813 FDFKTIYDK
+813 FDFKSIYDK

-833 SEKLLNYNTFTKMI
+833 SEKLLNYNTFIKMI
-847 SKSEYIADLDPKNH
+847 SKSEYIADLDPKKH
-861 YKAVK
+861 YRAVK
-866 IKVLVE
+866 IKALVE
-872 DKNGLPDYIIKN
+872 DKNGFPDYIIKH
-884 KKMFILKID
+884 KMMFILKID
-893 EVKKLEMDNII
+893 KVKKLEMDNILPI
-904 FPPDHNEGELEE
+904 DYNEG
-916 ILNNVVSFN
+916 

>member
-1 MENKDAFKE
+1 MENKDTFKN

-15 RSLNCLISVMQ
+15 RSLNCLISIMQ
-26 NYNINLKKDNTGY
+26 NYNMNLKKDNSGY

-62 IYHCFGCGEKGDIL
+62 IYHCFGCGEQGDII
-76 NFICRM
+76 NFICKM
-82 ENLDNTTALRR
+82 ENIDNITALRK

-100 ELKYNTI
+100 ELKYSTI
-107 SNNKVENFKN
+107 NDNKVENFKN

-150 CKMKYKNLFGKK
+150 CKIKYKNLFGKK

-175 YKYGEHKD
+175 YKYGDHKY

-194 VEIKKAISKDDW
+194 LEIKKAISKDDW

-216 ETLRKINFPATTI
+216 ETLSKINLPATTI
-229 YTKKWRNSYDEYLK
+229 CTKKWKSSYDEDLK
-243 NAKVVFIGDSGRS
+243 NAKVIFIGDSGRS

-278 DLPGI
+278 DLPGL
-283 EKIGDGKNKD
+283 ENIGDGKNKD

-312 RSLNILDKNTLQQD
+312 KSLNILDKNTLQQD
-326 ENGIYE
+326 EDGIYE
-332 IIDKIENEEVKESR
+332 VIDKIENEEVKESR
-346 RNITNFKIID
+346 RYLTNFQIID
-356 VTLYRNEDNN
+356 VTLYRNEDNK
-366 DQIIKLNLKSN
+366 DQIIKLNIKSN

-386 ARECFSDVRIFRRY
+386 ARLCFSDLKIFRRY
-400 LGIDYIFYGKIQDL
+400 LGIDNIFYGEIQDL
-414 IKLHQWIINYFIKED
+414 TKLHQWIINYFIKED
-429 IAIFTRTGIRKI
+429 ISIFTRSGIRKI

-452 ILKANG
+452 TLKSNG
-458 DFDTTRKAINTIHN
+458 EFDITRKSINTIHN
-472 IDFTNLNIL
+472 IDFTNLDIL
-481 NKDEAEILSKH
+481 NKDEAEILSKY

-508 GVANILNTFA
+508 GAANILNTFA
-518 RESSMDNLSI
+518 RESSMNNLPI
-528 LQNLGESKSGKS
+528 LQDLGESKSGKS
-540 KALTILRL
+540 KVLKILRL
-548 LFNNTNPAISLS
+548 LFNDTNPGISLS
-560 VSTDFELLKSFDETY
+560 VLTDFELLKYFDETY
-575 LPVFLDDVKISKVS
+575 LPVFLDEVNISKVD

-599 IRAIIEG
+599 IRAIVEG
-606 YENTKVTENLALQ
+606 YENTKVTENSTLQ
-619 KFAYNASLIISGDE
+619 KFTYNASLIISGDE
-633 EIQENAVKNRSNI
+633 EIQETAIKSRSNI
-646 VWYAIGNFTREGK
+646 VWYTRSDFTREGK

-669 EGKELL
+669 DGSNLL

-701 TRFKYDFDEKLSLSN
+701 TRFKYDFDEKLYLSN
-716 SREINTAT
+716 STEINTAI

-738 SLGVGI
+738 SLGV
-744 NKIINLEEASDIII
+744 NMNNIINLEEASNIII
-758 NNLKLNVL
+758 NNLKCNVL
-766 EENQNGFRSEY
+766 EESQNEFKSDY
-777 EKILEDINHLIYI
+777 EKLLEDINNLIYI

-801 HYKIL
+801 HYRIL
-806 SNNIHIA
+806 PDNIHIA
-813 FDFKTIYDK
+813 FDFKSIYDK

-833 SEKLLNYNTFTKMI
+833 SEKLLNYNTFIKMI
-847 SKSEYIADLDPKNH
+847 SKSEYIADLDPKKH
-861 YKAVK
+861 YRAVK
-866 IKVLVE
+866 IKTLVE
-872 DKNGLPDYIIKN
+872 DKNGLPDYIIKH
-884 KKMFILKID
+884 KMMFILKID
-893 EVKKLEMDNII
+893 KVKKLEMDNILPI
-904 FPPDHNEGELEE
+904 DYNEG
-916 ILNNVVSFN
+916 

>member
-1 MENKDAFKE
+1 MENKDVFKD

-15 RSLNCLISVMQ
+15 RSLNCLISIMQ
-26 NYNINLKKDNTGY
+26 NYNMNLKKDNTGY

-56 DKGNRA
+56 DKGNRS
-62 IYHCFGCGEKGDIL
+62 IYHCFGCGEQGDII
-76 NFICRM
+76 NFICKM
-82 ENLDNTTALRR
+82 ENLDNITALRK

-107 SNNKVENFKN
+107 NDNKVENFKK

-123 STIIK
+123 STITK

-135 EEIYIYF
+135 EEIYIYY

-150 CKMKYKNLFGKK
+150 CKIKYKNLFGKK
-162 HFITKSLIEMDIG
+162 YFITKSLIEMDIG
-175 YKYGEHKD
+175 YKYGDSKD

-194 VEIKKAISKDDW
+194 VEIKKSISKDDW

-229 YTKKWRNSYDEYLK
+229 YTKKWEKSYNEDLK

-283 EKIGDGKNKD
+283 ENIGDGKNKD

-299 SGKTSKELLQIVK
+299 SGKTPKELLQIVK
-312 RSLNILDKNTLQQD
+312 KSLNILDKNTLQQD

-346 RNITNFKIID
+346 RNITNFQIID

-386 ARECFSDVRIFRRY
+386 ARECFSDVKVFRRY
-400 LGIDYIFYGKIQDL
+400 LGIDYIFYGEIQDL
-414 IKLHQWIINYFIKED
+414 TKLHQWIINYFIKED
-429 IAIFTRTGIRKI
+429 ISIFTRSGIRKI

-452 ILKANG
+452 TLKQSG
-458 DFDTTRKAINTIHN
+458 EFDITRKSTNTIHN
-472 IDFTNLNIL
+472 IDFTNLDIL
-481 NKDEAEILSKH
+481 NKDEAEILSKY

-518 RESSMDNLSI
+518 RESSMDNLPI
-528 LQNLGESKSGKS
+528 LQGLGEGKSGKS
-540 KALTILRL
+540 KAIKILKL
-548 LFNNTNPAISLS
+548 LFNDTNPGISLS
-560 VSTDFELLKSFDETY
+560 ALTDLELLKSFDETY
-575 LPVFLDDVKISKVS
+575 LPVFLDEVNISKEN
-589 NCKINFLSNH
+589 NCKINFLANH
-599 IRAIIEG
+599 ICATTER
-606 YENTKVTENLALQ
+606 YENTKVTENSTLH
-619 KFAYNASLIISGDE
+619 KFTYNASLIISGDE
-633 EIQENAVKNRSNI
+633 EIQETSVKSRSNI
-646 VWYAIGNFTREGK
+646 VWYTRSNFTREGK

-669 EGKELL
+669 EGLKLL

-724 YTMMGLELIYNTFE
+724 YTMMGIELIYNTFE
-738 SLGVGI
+738 SLGVEV
-744 NKIINLEEASDIII
+744 NNIINLEEVSDIII
-758 NNLKLNVL
+758 NNLKCNVL
-766 EENQNGFRSEY
+766 EESQNGFKSNY
-777 EKILEDINHLIYI
+777 EKILEDINNLIYI

-813 FDFKTIYDK
+813 FDFKAIYDK
-822 LNNYYKQYKND
+822 LNSYYKQYKNYD
-833 SEKLLNYNTFTKMI
+833 EKLLNYNTFIKMI
-847 SKSEYIADLDPKNH
+847 SKSAYIAHLDPKKH
-861 YKAVK
+861 YRPVK

-872 DKNGLPDYIIKN
+872 DKNGLPDYITKH
-884 KKMFILKID
+884 KMMFILKID
-893 EVKKLEMDNII
+893 EVKKLEMDNIL
-904 FPPDHNEGELEE
+904 PMDYNEG
-916 ILNNVVSFN
+916 

>member
-1 MENKDAFKE
+1 MENKDTFKN

-15 RSLNCLISVMQ
+15 RSLNCLISIMQ
-26 NYNINLKKDNTGY
+26 NYNMNLKKDNSGY

-62 IYHCFGCGEKGDIL
+62 IYHCFGCGEQGDII
-76 NFICRM
+76 NFICKM
-82 ENLDNTTALRR
+82 ENIDNITALRK

-100 ELKYNTI
+100 ELKYSTI
-107 SNNKVENFKN
+107 NDNKVENFKN

-150 CKMKYKNLFGKK
+150 CKIKYKNLFGKK

-175 YKYGEHKD
+175 YKYGDHKY

-194 VEIKKAISKDDW
+194 LEIKKAISKDDW
-206 IFFVEGEKDV
+206 IFFVEGEKEV
-216 ETLRKINFPATTI
+216 ETLSKINLPATTI
-229 YTKKWRNSYDEYLK
+229 CTKKWKSSYDEDLK
-243 NAKVVFIGDSGRS
+243 NAKVIFIGDSGRS

-278 DLPGI
+278 DLPGL
-283 EKIGDGKNKD
+283 ENIGDGKNKD

-312 RSLNILDKNTLQQD
+312 KSLNILDKNTLQQD
-326 ENGIYE
+326 EDGIYE
-332 IIDKIENEEVKESR
+332 VIDKIENEEVKESR
-346 RNITNFKIID
+346 RYLTNFQIID
-356 VTLYRNEDNN
+356 VTLYRNEDNK
-366 DQIIKLNLKSN
+366 DQIIKLNIKSN

-386 ARECFSDVRIFRRY
+386 ARLCFSDLKIFRRY
-400 LGIDYIFYGKIQDL
+400 LGIDYIFYGEIQDL
-414 IKLHQWIINYFIKED
+414 TKLHQWIINYFIKED
-429 IAIFTRTGIRKI
+429 ISIFTRSGIRKI

-452 ILKANG
+452 TLKSNG
-458 DFDTTRKAINTIHN
+458 EFDITRKSINTIHN
-472 IDFTNLNIL
+472 IDFTNLDIL
-481 NKDEAEILSKH
+481 NKDEAEILSKY

-508 GVANILNTFA
+508 GAANILNTFA
-518 RESSMDNLSI
+518 RESSMNNLPI
-528 LQNLGESKSGKS
+528 LQDLGESKSGKS
-540 KALTILRL
+540 KVLKILRL
-548 LFNNTNPAISLS
+548 LFNDTNPGISLS
-560 VSTDFELLKSFDETY
+560 VLTDFELLKYFDETY
-575 LPVFLDDVKISKVS
+575 LPVFLDEVNISKVD

-599 IRAIIEG
+599 IRAIVEG
-606 YENTKVTENLALQ
+606 YENTKVTENSTLQ
-619 KFAYNASLIISGDE
+619 KFTYNASLIISGDE
-633 EIQENAVKNRSNI
+633 EIQETAIKSRSNI
-646 VWYAIGNFTREGK
+646 VWYTRSDFTREGK

-669 EGKELL
+669 DGSNLL

-701 TRFKYDFDEKLSLSN
+701 TRFKYDFDEKLYLSN
-716 SREINTAT
+716 STEINTAI

-738 SLGVGI
+738 SLGV
-744 NKIINLEEASDIII
+744 NMNNIINLEEASNIII
-758 NNLKLNVL
+758 NNLKCNVL
-766 EENQNGFRSEY
+766 EESQNEFKSDY
-777 EKILEDINHLIYI
+777 EKLLEDINNLIYI

-801 HYKIL
+801 HYRIL
-806 SNNIHIA
+806 PDNIHIA
-813 FDFKTIYDK
+813 FDFKSIYDK

-833 SEKLLNYNTFTKMI
+833 SEKLLNYNTFIKMI
-847 SKSEYIADLDPKNH
+847 SKSEYIADLDPKKH
-861 YKAVK
+861 YRAVK
-866 IKVLVE
+866 IKTLVE
-872 DKNGLPDYIIKN
+872 DKNGLPDYIIKH
-884 KKMFILKID
+884 KMMFILKID
-893 EVKKLEMDNII
+893 KFKKLEMDNILPI
-904 FPPDHNEGELEE
+904 DYNEG
-916 ILNNVVSFN
+916 

>member
-1 MENKDAFKE
+1 MENKDTFKN

-15 RSLNCLISVMQ
+15 RSLNCLISIMQ
-26 NYNINLKKDNTGY
+26 NYNMNLKKDNSGY

-62 IYHCFGCGEKGDIL
+62 IYHCFGCGEQGDII
-76 NFICRM
+76 NFICKM
-82 ENLDNTTALRR
+82 ENIDNITALRK

-100 ELKYNTI
+100 ELKYSTI
-107 SNNKVENFKN
+107 NDNKVENFKN

-150 CKMKYKNLFGKK
+150 CKIKYKNLFGKK

-175 YKYGEHKD
+175 YKYGDHKY

-194 VEIKKAISKDDW
+194 LEIKKAISKDDW

-216 ETLRKINFPATTI
+216 ETLSKINLPATTI
-229 YTKKWRNSYDEYLK
+229 CTKKWKSSYDEDLK
-243 NAKVVFIGDSGRS
+243 NAKVIFIGDSGRS

-278 DLPGI
+278 DLPGL
-283 EKIGDGKNKD
+283 ENIGDGKNKD
-293 VTDWLE
+293 ITDWLE

-312 RSLNILDKNTLQQD
+312 KSLNILDKNTLQQD
-326 ENGIYE
+326 EDGIYE
-332 IIDKIENEEVKESR
+332 VIDKIENEEVKESR
-346 RNITNFKIID
+346 RYLTNFQIID
-356 VTLYRNEDNN
+356 VTLYRNEDNK
-366 DQIIKLNLKSN
+366 DQIIKLNIKSN

-386 ARECFSDVRIFRRY
+386 ARLCFSDLKIFRRY
-400 LGIDYIFYGKIQDL
+400 LGIDYIFYGEIQDL
-414 IKLHQWIINYFIKED
+414 TKLHQWIINYFIKED
-429 IAIFTRTGIRKI
+429 ISIFTRSGIRKI

-452 ILKANG
+452 TLKSNG
-458 DFDTTRKAINTIHN
+458 EFDITRKSINTIHN
-472 IDFTNLNIL
+472 IDFTNLDIL
-481 NKDEAEILSKH
+481 NKDEAEILSKY

-499 ENIYNTLGL
+499 GNIYNTLGL
-508 GVANILNTFA
+508 GAANILNTFA
-518 RESSMDNLSI
+518 RESSMNNLPI
-528 LQNLGESKSGKS
+528 LQDLGESKSGKS
-540 KALTILRL
+540 KVLKILRL
-548 LFNNTNPAISLS
+548 LFNDTNPGISLS
-560 VSTDFELLKSFDETY
+560 VLTDFELLKYFDETY
-575 LPVFLDDVKISKVS
+575 LPVFLDEVNISKVD

-599 IRAIIEG
+599 IRAIVEG
-606 YENTKVTENLALQ
+606 YENTKVTENSTLQ
-619 KFAYNASLIISGDE
+619 KFTYNASLIISGDE
-633 EIQENAVKNRSNI
+633 EIQETAIKSRSNI
-646 VWYAIGNFTREGK
+646 VWYTRSDFTREGK

-669 EGKELL
+669 DGSNLL

-701 TRFKYDFDEKLSLSN
+701 TRFKYDFDEKLYLSN
-716 SREINTAT
+716 STEINTAI

-738 SLGVGI
+738 SLGV
-744 NKIINLEEASDIII
+744 NMNNIINLEEASNIII
-758 NNLKLNVL
+758 NNLKCNVL
-766 EENQNGFRSEY
+766 EESQNEFKSDY
-777 EKILEDINHLIYI
+777 EKLLEDINNLIYI

-801 HYKIL
+801 HYRIL
-806 SNNIHIA
+806 PDNIHIA
-813 FDFKTIYDK
+813 FDFKSIYDK

-833 SEKLLNYNTFTKMI
+833 SEKLLNYNTFIKMI
-847 SKSEYIADLDPKNH
+847 SKSEYIADLDPKKH
-861 YKAVK
+861 YRAVK
-866 IKVLVE
+866 IKALVE
-872 DKNGLPDYIIKN
+872 DKNGLPDYIIKH
-884 KKMFILKID
+884 KMMFILKID
-893 EVKKLEMDNII
+893 KVKKLEMDNILPI
-904 FPPDHNEGELEE
+904 DYNEG
-916 ILNNVVSFN
+916 

>member
-1 MENKDAFKE
+1 MENKDTFKN

-15 RSLNCLISVMQ
+15 RSLNCLISIMQ
-26 NYNINLKKDNTGY
+26 NYNMNLKKDNSGY

-62 IYHCFGCGEKGDIL
+62 IYHCFGCGEQGDII
-76 NFICRM
+76 NFICKM
-82 ENLDNTTALRR
+82 ENIDNITALRK

-100 ELKYNTI
+100 ELKYSTI
-107 SNNKVENFKN
+107 NDNKVENFKN

-150 CKMKYKNLFGKK
+150 CKIKYKNLFGKK

-175 YKYGEHKD
+175 YKYGDHKY

-194 VEIKKAISKDDW
+194 LEIKKAISKDDW

-216 ETLRKINFPATTI
+216 ETLSKINLPATTI
-229 YTKKWRNSYDEYLK
+229 CTKKWKSSYDEDLK
-243 NAKVVFIGDSGRS
+243 NAKVIFIGDSGRS

-278 DLPGI
+278 DLPGL
-283 EKIGDGKNKD
+283 ENIGDGKNKD

-312 RSLNILDKNTLQQD
+312 KSLNILDKNTLQQD
-326 ENGIYE
+326 EDGIYE
-332 IIDKIENEEVKESR
+332 VIDKIENEEVKESR
-346 RNITNFKIID
+346 RYLTNFQIID
-356 VTLYRNEDNN
+356 VTLYRNEDNK
-366 DQIIKLNLKSN
+366 DQIIKLNIKSN

-386 ARECFSDVRIFRRY
+386 ARLCFSDLKIFRRY
-400 LGIDYIFYGKIQDL
+400 LGIDYIFYGEIQDL
-414 IKLHQWIINYFIKED
+414 TKLHQWIINYFIKED
-429 IAIFTRTGIRKI
+429 ISIFTRSGIRKI

-452 ILKANG
+452 TLKSNG
-458 DFDTTRKAINTIHN
+458 EFDITRKSINTIHN
-472 IDFTNLNIL
+472 IDFTNLDIL
-481 NKDEAEILSKH
+481 NKDEAEILSKY

-508 GVANILNTFA
+508 GAANILNTFA
-518 RESSMDNLSI
+518 RESSMNNLPI
-528 LQNLGESKSGKS
+528 LQDLGESKSGKS
-540 KALTILRL
+540 KVLKILRL
-548 LFNNTNPAISLS
+548 LFNDTNPGISLS
-560 VSTDFELLKSFDETY
+560 VLTDFELLKYFDETY
-575 LPVFLDDVKISKVS
+575 LPVFLDEVNISKVD

-599 IRAIIEG
+599 IRAIVEG
-606 YENTKVTENLALQ
+606 YENTKVTENSTLQ
-619 KFAYNASLIISGDE
+619 KFTYNASLIISGDE
-633 EIQENAVKNRSNI
+633 EIQETAIKSRSNI
-646 VWYAIGNFTREGK
+646 VWYTRSDFTREGK

-669 EGKELL
+669 DGSNLL

-701 TRFKYDFDEKLSLSN
+701 TRFKYDFDEKLYLSN
-716 SREINTAT
+716 STEINTAI

-738 SLGVGI
+738 SLGV
-744 NKIINLEEASDIII
+744 NMNNIINLEEASNIII
-758 NNLKLNVL
+758 NNLKCNVL
-766 EENQNGFRSEY
+766 EESQNEFKSDY
-777 EKILEDINHLIYI
+777 EKLLEDINNLIYI

-801 HYKIL
+801 HYRIL
-806 SNNIHIA
+806 PDNIHIA
-813 FDFKTIYDK
+813 FDFKSIYDK

-833 SEKLLNYNTFTKMI
+833 SEKLLNYNTFIKMI
-847 SKSEYIADLDPKNH
+847 SKSEYIADLDSKKH
-861 YKAVK
+861 YRAVK
-866 IKVLVE
+866 IKALVE
-872 DKNGLPDYIIKN
+872 DKNGLPDYIIKH
-884 KKMFILKID
+884 KMMFILKID
-893 EVKKLEMDNII
+893 KVKKLEMDNILPI
-904 FPPDHNEGELEE
+904 DYNEG
-916 ILNNVVSFN
+916 

>member
-1 MENKDAFKE
+1 MENKDTFKN

-15 RSLNCLISVMQ
+15 RSLNCLISIMQ
-26 NYNINLKKDNTGY
+26 NYNMNLKKDNSGY

-62 IYHCFGCGEKGDIL
+62 IYHCFGCGEQGDII
-76 NFICRM
+76 NFICKM
-82 ENLDNTTALRR
+82 ENIDNITALRK

-100 ELKYNTI
+100 ELKYSTI
-107 SNNKVENFKN
+107 NDNKVENFKN

-150 CKMKYKNLFGKK
+150 CKIKYKNLFGKK

-175 YKYGEHKD
+175 YKYGDHKY

-194 VEIKKAISKDDW
+194 LEIKKAISKDDW

-216 ETLRKINFPATTI
+216 ETLSKINLPATTI
-229 YTKKWRNSYDEYLK
+229 CTKKWKSSYDEDLK
-243 NAKVVFIGDSGRS
+243 NAKVIFIGDSGRS

-278 DLPGI
+278 DLPGL
-283 EKIGDGKNKD
+283 ENIGDGKNKD

-312 RSLNILDKNTLQQD
+312 KSLNILDKNTLQQD
-326 ENGIYE
+326 EDGIYE
-332 IIDKIENEEVKESR
+332 VIDKIENEEVKESR
-346 RNITNFKIID
+346 RYLTNFQIID
-356 VTLYRNEDNN
+356 VTLYRNEDNK
-366 DQIIKLNLKSN
+366 DQIIKLNIKSN

-386 ARECFSDVRIFRRY
+386 ARLCFSDLKIFRRY
-400 LGIDYIFYGKIQDL
+400 LGIDYIFYGEIQDL
-414 IKLHQWIINYFIKED
+414 TKLHQWIINYFIKED
-429 IAIFTRTGIRKI
+429 ISIFTRSGIRKI

-452 ILKANG
+452 TLKSNG
-458 DFDTTRKAINTIHN
+458 EFDITRKSINTIHN
-472 IDFTNLNIL
+472 IDFTNLDIL
-481 NKDEAEILSKH
+481 NKDEAEILSKY

-508 GVANILNTFA
+508 GAANILNTFA
-518 RESSMDNLSI
+518 RESSMNNLPI
-528 LQNLGESKSGKS
+528 LQDLGESKSGKS
-540 KALTILRL
+540 KVLKILRL
-548 LFNNTNPAISLS
+548 LFNDTNPGISLS
-560 VSTDFELLKSFDETY
+560 ILTDFELLKYFDETY
-575 LPVFLDDVKISKVS
+575 LPVFLDEVNISKVD

-599 IRAIIEG
+599 IRAIVEG
-606 YENTKVTENLALQ
+606 YENTKVTENSTLQ
-619 KFAYNASLIISGDE
+619 KFTYNASLIISGDE
-633 EIQENAVKNRSNI
+633 EIQETAIKSRSNI
-646 VWYAIGNFTREGK
+646 VWYTRSDFTREGK

-669 EGKELL
+669 DGSNLL

-701 TRFKYDFDEKLSLSN
+701 TRFKYDFDEKLYLSN
-716 SREINTAT
+716 STEINTAI

-738 SLGVGI
+738 SLGV
-744 NKIINLEEASDIII
+744 NMNNIINLEEASNIII
-758 NNLKLNVL
+758 NNLKCNVL
-766 EENQNGFRSEY
+766 EESQNEFKSDY
-777 EKILEDINHLIYI
+777 EKLLEDINNLIYI

-801 HYKIL
+801 HYRIL
-806 SNNIHIA
+806 PDNIHIA
-813 FDFKTIYDK
+813 FDFKSIYDK

-833 SEKLLNYNTFTKMI
+833 SEKLLNYNTFIKMI
-847 SKSEYIADLDPKNH
+847 SKSEYIADLDPKKH
-861 YKAVK
+861 YRAVK
-866 IKVLVE
+866 IKALVE
-872 DKNGLPDYIIKN
+872 DKNGLPDYIIKH
-884 KKMFILKID
+884 KMMFILKID
-893 EVKKLEMDNII
+893 KVKKLEMDNILPI
-904 FPPDHNEGELEE
+904 DYNEG
-916 ILNNVVSFN
+916 

>member
-1 MENKDAFKE
+1 MENKDTFKN

-15 RSLNCLISVMQ
+15 RSLNCLISIMQ
-26 NYNINLKKDNTGY
+26 NYNMNLKKDNSGY

-62 IYHCFGCGEKGDIL
+62 IYHCFGCGEQGDII
-76 NFICRM
+76 NFICKM
-82 ENLDNTTALRR
+82 ENIDNITALRK

-100 ELKYNTI
+100 ELKYSTI
-107 SNNKVENFKN
+107 NDNKVENFKN

-142 DEDKKPLY
+142 DEDKKSLY
-150 CKMKYKNLFGKK
+150 CKIKYKNLFGKK
-162 HFITKSLIEMDIG
+162 HFITKSLIEMDIC
-175 YKYGEHKD
+175 YKYGDHKY

-194 VEIKKAISKDDW
+194 LEIKKAISKDDW

-216 ETLRKINFPATTI
+216 ETLSKINLPATTI
-229 YTKKWRNSYDEYLK
+229 CTKKWKSSYDEDLK
-243 NAKVVFIGDSGRS
+243 NAKVIFIGDSGRS

-278 DLPGI
+278 DLPGL
-283 EKIGDGKNKD
+283 ENIGDGKNKD

-312 RSLNILDKNTLQQD
+312 KSLNILDKNTLQQD
-326 ENGIYE
+326 EDGIYE
-332 IIDKIENEEVKESR
+332 VIDKIENEEVKESR
-346 RNITNFKIID
+346 RYLTNFQIID
-356 VTLYRNEDNN
+356 VTLYRNEDNK
-366 DQIIKLNLKSN
+366 DQIIKLNIKSN

-386 ARECFSDVRIFRRY
+386 ARLCFSDLKIFRRY
-400 LGIDYIFYGKIQDL
+400 LGIDYIFYGEIQDL
-414 IKLHQWIINYFIKED
+414 TKLHQWIINYFIKED
-429 IAIFTRTGIRKI
+429 ISIFTRSGIRKI

-452 ILKANG
+452 TLKSNG
-458 DFDTTRKAINTIHN
+458 EFDITRKSINTIHN
-472 IDFTNLNIL
+472 IDFTNLDIL
-481 NKDEAEILSKH
+481 NKDEAEILSKY

-508 GVANILNTFA
+508 GAANILNTFA
-518 RESSMDNLSI
+518 RESSMNNLPI
-528 LQNLGESKSGKS
+528 LQDLGESKSGKS
-540 KALTILRL
+540 KVLKILRL
-548 LFNNTNPAISLS
+548 LFNDTNPGISLS
-560 VSTDFELLKSFDETY
+560 VLTDFELLKYFDETY
-575 LPVFLDDVKISKVS
+575 LPVFLDEVNISKVD

-599 IRAIIEG
+599 IRAIVEG
-606 YENTKVTENLALQ
+606 YENTKVTENSTLQ
-619 KFAYNASLIISGDE
+619 KFTYNASLIISGDE
-633 EIQENAVKNRSNI
+633 EIQETAIKSRSNI
-646 VWYAIGNFTREGK
+646 VWYTRSDFTREGK

-669 EGKELL
+669 DGSNLL

-701 TRFKYDFDEKLSLSN
+701 TRFKYDFDEKLYLSN
-716 SREINTAT
+716 STEINTAI

-738 SLGVGI
+738 SLGV
-744 NKIINLEEASDIII
+744 NMNNIINLEEASNIII
-758 NNLKLNVL
+758 NNLKCNVL
-766 EENQNGFRSEY
+766 EESQNEFKSDY
-777 EKILEDINHLIYI
+777 EKLLEDINNLIYI

-801 HYKIL
+801 HYRIL
-806 SNNIHIA
+806 PDNIHIA
-813 FDFKTIYDK
+813 FDFKSIYDK

-833 SEKLLNYNTFTKMI
+833 SEKLLNYNTFIKMI
-847 SKSEYIADLDPKNH
+847 SKSEYIADLDPKKH
-861 YKAVK
+861 YRAVK
-866 IKVLVE
+866 IKALVE
-872 DKNGLPDYIIKN
+872 DKNGFPDYIIKH
-884 KKMFILKID
+884 KMMFILKID
-893 EVKKLEMDNII
+893 KVKKLEMDNILPI
-904 FPPDHNEGELEE
+904 DYNEG
-916 ILNNVVSFN
+916 

>member
-1 MENKDAFKE
+1 MENKDVFKD

-15 RSLNCLISVMQ
+15 RSLNCLISIMQ
-26 NYNINLKKDNTGY
+26 NYNINLKQDNTGY
-39 YTNCVFHNDK
+39 YTNCVFHDDK

-62 IYHCFGCGEKGDIL
+62 IYHCFGCGEQGDII
-76 NFICRM
+76 NFICKM
-82 ENLDNTTALRR
+82 ENLDNITALRK

-107 SNNKVENFKN
+107 NDNKVENFKK
-117 FIKTNQ
+117 FIKINQ
-123 STIIK
+123 LTITK

-135 EEIYIYF
+135 EEIYIYY
-142 DEDKKPLY
+142 DEDKNPLY
-150 CKMKYKNLFGKK
+150 CKIKYKNLFGKK

-175 YKYGEHKD
+175 YKYGDSKD

-194 VEIKKAISKDDW
+194 VEIKKSISKDDW

-229 YTKKWRNSYDEYLK
+229 YTKKWEKSYDEDLK

-283 EKIGDGKNKD
+283 ENIGDGKNKD

-299 SGKTSKELLQIVK
+299 SGKTSKELLNIVK
-312 RSLNILDKNTLQQD
+312 KSLNILDKNTLQQD

-332 IIDKIENEEVKESR
+332 IIDKIENKEVKESR
-346 RNITNFKIID
+346 RNITNFQIID
-356 VTLYRNEDNN
+356 AILYRNEDNN

-386 ARECFSDVRIFRRY
+386 ARECFSDVKVFRRY
-400 LGIDYIFYGKIQDL
+400 LGIDYIFYGEIQDL
-414 IKLHQWIINYFIKED
+414 TKLHQWIINYFIKED
-429 IAIFTRTGIRKI
+429 ISIFTRSGIRKI

-452 ILKANG
+452 TLKSNG
-458 DFDTTRKAINTIHN
+458 EFDITRKSINTIHN
-472 IDFTNLNIL
+472 IDFTNLDIL
-481 NKDEAEILSKH
+481 NKDEAEILSKY

-508 GVANILNTFA
+508 GAANILNTFA
-518 RESSMDNLSI
+518 RESSMNNLPI
-528 LQNLGESKSGKS
+528 LQDLGESKSGKS
-540 KALTILRL
+540 KVLKILRL
-548 LFNNTNPAISLS
+548 LFNDTNPGISLS
-560 VSTDFELLKSFDETY
+560 VLTDFELLKYFDETY
-575 LPVFLDDVKISKVS
+575 LPVFLDEVNISKVD

-599 IRAIIEG
+599 IRAIAEG
-606 YENTKVTENLALQ
+606 YENTKVTENSTLQ
-619 KFAYNASLIISGDE
+619 KFTYNASLIMSGDE
-633 EIQENAVKNRSNI
+633 EIQETAIKSRSNI
-646 VWYAIGNFTREGK
+646 VWYTRSDFTREGK

-669 EGKELL
+669 DGSNLL

-716 SREINTAT
+716 STEINTAI

-738 SLGVGI
+738 SLGVKM
-744 NKIINLEEASDIII
+744 NNIINLEEASNIII
-758 NNLKLNVL
+758 NNLKCNVL
-766 EENQNGFRSEY
+766 EESQNEFKSDY
-777 EKILEDINHLIYI
+777 EKLLEDINNLIYI

-801 HYKIL
+801 HYRIL
-806 SNNIHIA
+806 PDNIHIA
-813 FDFKTIYDK
+813 FDFKAIYDK

-833 SEKLLNYNTFTKMI
+833 SEKLLNYNTFIKMI
-847 SKSEYIADLDPKNH
+847 SKSEYIADLDPKKH
-861 YKAVK
+861 YRAVK
-866 IKVLVE
+866 IKALVE
-872 DKNGLPDYIIKN
+872 DKNGLPDYIIKH
-884 KKMFILKID
+884 KMMFILKID
-893 EVKKLEMDNII
+893 KVKKLEMDNILPI
-904 FPPDHNEGELEE
+904 DYNEG
-916 ILNNVVSFN
+916 